1 MCLVRQACTEITGR
15 AFDTNGNC
23 FGEPDADVMPGVG
36 IADKNILAYRPGL
49 SEPLVDLANRKVR

>member
-1 MCLVRQACTEITGR
+1 
-15 AFDTNGNC
+15 
-23 FGEPDADVMPGVG
+23 MPGVG